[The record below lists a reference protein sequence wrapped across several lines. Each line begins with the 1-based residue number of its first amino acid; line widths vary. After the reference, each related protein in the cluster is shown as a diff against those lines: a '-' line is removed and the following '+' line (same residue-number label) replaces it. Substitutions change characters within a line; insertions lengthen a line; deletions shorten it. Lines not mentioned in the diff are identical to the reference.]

1 MKRLIFSVSVLAL
14 VALFFAACVDTVEP
28 IKHDPTKP
36 VTITSFTPDSG
47 GVATRLIIFG
57 DNFGND
63 ASLIKLTLFD
73 PARNKETQAKIVGV
87 TNECIYALL
96 PRRAG
101 SDNKI
106 SIRLKVA
113 ESSVVEAVSKFHYTL
128 AQNVSTLVGAVT
140 NVDGTGGEINGTYD
154 VAMLSLPRNITYDE
168 TTNSLFVTGFEGWGY
183 GVQAIR
189 RINMTE
195 KVVSSVGAGIQP
207 PDGIVAVNGDVYVTT
222 AFGHENILF
231 RMNTNNGFSK
241 EKFIN
246 NLNDSYFYWGGDVV
260 YNKTDKLLYIQSNYP
275 TLSYIKT
282 LDPSATDRELSIKVY
297 YKISDSNVSFCLA
310 SDSKGNLYYSLADQN
325 AIYKLEK
332 VGNDVIKSLFAGK
345 DGTKGYKNGN
355 GADALFNTPTKMTF
369 DSEDNMYVCDQG
381 NHVIRKVTPDGEV
394 TLLAGVPTVA
404 GKDDGKPLESKFNQP
419 RGICIDN
426 EGVIY
431 VADRANHR
439 IRKISIE

>member
-1 MKRLIFSVSVLAL
+1 MKQSILNMVLLAL
-14 VALFFAACVDTVEP
+14 VVSFMAACVDKIEP
-28 IKHDPTKP
+28 IKHDPNKP

-47 GVATRLIIFG
+47 GVATRLVIFG

-63 ASLIKLTLFD
+63 ASIIKLTLFD
-73 PARNKETQAKIVGV
+73 PARNKETEAKIVGV

-106 SIRLKVA
+106 SIRLQVG
-113 ESSVVEAVSKFHYTL
+113 ESSVVEAENKFHYTL
-128 AQNVSTLVGAVT
+128 AQNVSTLVGAVI
-140 NVDGTGGEINGTYD
+140 NVDGTGGEINGTFD

-183 GVQAIR
+183 GIQAIR
-189 RINMTE
+189 RINLSE
-195 KVVSSVGAGIQP
+195 RVVSSVGSGIKP
-207 PDGIVAVNGDVYVTT
+207 PDGIVAVDGNVYVTT

-231 RMNTNNGFSK
+231 RMNKNNGYSK
-241 EKFIN
+241 ELFIN
-246 NLNDSYFYWGGDVV
+246 NINDTYFYWGGDII
-260 YNKTDKLLYIQSNYP
+260 YNKVDKLLYMQSNYP
-275 TLSYIKT
+275 TLTYIKT
-282 LDPSATDRELSIKVY
+282 LDPAATDRESSIKIY
-297 YKISDSNVSFCLA
+297 YKLSDSNVNFCMA
-310 SDSKGNLYYSLADQN
+310 VDSKGNIYYSLADQN
-325 AIYKLEK
+325 VIYKLEK
-332 VGNDVIKSLFAGK
+332 VGSEVVKTLFAGS
-345 DGTKGYKNGN
+345 DGNKGYKNGN
-355 GADALFNTPTKMTF
+355 GADALFNTPTKMVF

-381 NHVIRKVTPDGEV
+381 NHVIRKISTDGEV
-394 TLLAGVPTVA
+394 TLLAGIPTVA
-404 GKDDGKPLESKFNQP
+404 GKDDGKPLVSKFNQP